1 MKWSTMT
8 DDEKRNVIKSAI
20 EFSVAALSYA
30 IFALINPGDDD
41 DHDFG

>member
-1 MKWSTMT
+1 MT

-41 DHDFG
+41 DDHDFG